1 MLKYFAPILQYK
13 NTKLKLLR
21 VNHNLEGKLTWE
33 EMIYQPIFK
42 TRIPTAYVYDE
53 ANWVPEKNN

>member
-1 MLKYFAPILQYK
+1 MGK
-13 NTKLKLLR
+13 
-21 VNHNLEGKLTWE
+21 HNLEGKLTWE

-53 ANWVPEKNN
+53 GNWVPEKK

>member
-1 MLKYFAPILQYK
+1 MGK
-13 NTKLKLLR
+13 
-21 VNHNLEGKLTWE
+21 HNLEGKLTWE

-53 ANWVPEKNN
+53 ATGYQKKIINIKTFGDHFHLMF

>member
-1 MLKYFAPILQYK
+1 MGK
-13 NTKLKLLR
+13 
-21 VNHNLEGKLTWE
+21 HNLEGKLTWE

-53 ANWVPEKNN
+53 ATGYQKKNN